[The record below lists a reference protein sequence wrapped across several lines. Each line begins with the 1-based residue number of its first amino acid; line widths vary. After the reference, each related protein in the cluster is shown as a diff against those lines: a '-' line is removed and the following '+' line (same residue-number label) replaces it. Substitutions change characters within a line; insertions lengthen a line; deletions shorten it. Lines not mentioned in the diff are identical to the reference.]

1 MVPKTFTPLKE
12 RTVDIM
18 MIACSVNQETL
29 FSDFNRGG
37 GEQQRT
43 SRRRG
48 GSDEGERQGIEVEVD
63 LCREVD
69 VIGGEG
75 VGSLV
80 SLGLTRKV
88 RLSEGIS
95 VFVINKSNPSP
106 HPVVIQIWPKRI
118 RLYVGPP
125 ACAATAQATWH
136 NNGQRK
142 GRSSDKMNRSETRE
156 VR

>member
-1 MVPKTFTPLKE
+1 MQRQPGGLIQ
-12 RTVDIM
+12 RLR
-18 MIACSVNQETL
+18 S
-29 FSDFNRGG
+29 GG

-48 GSDEGERQGIEVEVD
+48 GNDEGERQGIEVESD
-63 LCREVD
+63 SSREVG
-69 VIGGEG
+69 VIGGEVSRG

-88 RLSEGIS
+88 ILSEGMS
-95 VFVINKSNPSP
+95 VSSSINPAPRRTRLLSRSGPSAS
-106 HPVVIQIWPKRI
+106 V
-118 RLYVGPP
+118 LCAGPP
-125 ACAATAQATWH
+125 ACAATAQATWQ